1 MKYKTNLKFN
11 LISVIGV
18 LQNSGYF
25 YDIIIK
31 KIISLMNTN
40 CELFITSKNILW
52 NNFNKKLKFKSNH
65 EWLDPFDIINIL
77 KKSNNY

>member
-31 KIISLMNTN
+31 K
-40 CELFITSKNILW
+40 
-52 NNFNKKLKFKSNH
+52 
-65 EWLDPFDIINIL
+65 
-77 KKSNNY
+77 